1 MADLNFNFDP
11 LIARD
16 GFPDFYSPQW
26 LRASRQARTRSGCRA
41 LLLHFLCR
49 TFRHTVRIGMAES
62 ENAAHFSEI
71 SREEILTKA
80 QLGGLTLQSGV
91 DRGVHFTILEGASK
105 EGRGKKKGQGRALPL
120 RV

>member
-1 MADLNFNFDP
+1 
-11 LIARD
+11 
-16 GFPDFYSPQW
+16 
-26 LRASRQARTRSGCRA
+26 
-41 LLLHFLCR
+41 
-49 TFRHTVRIGMAES
+49 MAES

-105 EGRGKKKGQGRALPL
+105 EGRGKPCPYGFNRSLGLCCINGAL
-120 RV
+120 